1 MAKLNKEEKD
11 FLLETETAN
20 EESIEEL
27 NRVEGFREEPKTYIC
42 PRCGKPLEEM
52 NVPGFGP
59 GYSHRVGKCKPYFED
74 EDAILKE
81 KEFQQ
86 RLKEAEPKK
95 EKTEINVATKKDE
108 DKPFPDAVIID
119 EDESEDDIK
128 KRLGLFDEKNDE
140 KRDNPVFSEPPQE
153 KPKKPK
159 IEREPSLPQEHK
171 KKEKKQLKVEKLKEK
186 ISVIESGKEDEVERI
201 VSENAETPLTT
212 RKAIIIRK
220 GGEANTGKNED
231 KNVEEKDMH
240 IENKEKSV
248 YKASPIE
255 TSKDA
260 DDENLGKTQLLTPPE
275 PLPEEKIYPTLTDI
289 ETGEIISIEQPETLI
304 GRSKKCRI
312 RISDNVISHE
322 HAYLMLKND
331 KAYLRDDKS
340 SNGTF
345 IYENEDAE
353 PFKLPYG
360 LEVEIKDGCIIQ
372 FANIKYR
379 FSMEG

>member
-1 MAKLNKEEKD
+1 
-11 FLLETETAN
+11 
-20 EESIEEL
+20 
-27 NRVEGFREEPKTYIC
+27 
-42 PRCGKPLEEM
+42 
-52 NVPGFGP
+52 
-59 GYSHRVGKCKPYFED
+59 
-74 EDAILKE
+74 
-81 KEFQQ
+81 
-86 RLKEAEPKK
+86 
-95 EKTEINVATKKDE
+95 
-108 DKPFPDAVIID
+108 
-119 EDESEDDIK
+119 
-128 KRLGLFDEKNDE
+128 
-140 KRDNPVFSEPPQE
+140 
-153 KPKKPK
+153 
-159 IEREPSLPQEHK
+159 
-171 KKEKKQLKVEKLKEK
+171 
-186 ISVIESGKEDEVERI
+186 
-201 VSENAETPLTT
+201 
-212 RKAIIIRK
+212 
-220 GGEANTGKNED
+220 
-231 KNVEEKDMH
+231 MH

-275 PLPEEKIYPTLTDI
+275 PLPEEKIYPTLTSI

-304 GRSKKCRI
+304 GRSKKCQV

>member
-20 EESIEEL
+20 EESIEQL

-74 EDAILKE
+74 EEAILKE
-81 KEFQQ
+81 EEFQN
-86 RLKEAEPKK
+86 RLKDSKLKK
-95 EKTEINVATKKDE
+95 ENSELNVATKKE
-108 DKPFPDAVIID
+108 VEKPFPDAVIID

-128 KRLGLFDEKNDE
+128 KRLGLFDEKKDE
-140 KRDNPVFSEPPQE
+140 KKDNPVFSEKPQE
-153 KPKKPK
+153 KPNKPQ
-159 IEREPSLPQEHK
+159 IEKGPSLPQERK
-171 KKEKKQLKVEKLKEK
+171 KRENKPLKVEKLKEK
-186 ISVIESGKEDEVERI
+186 ISVFEAGKEDEVERI

-220 GGEANTGKNED
+220 GGEADAGKNED

-240 IENKEKSV
+240 IENKKESG
-248 YKASPIE
+248 YKAAPVE

-275 PLPEEKIYPTLTDI
+275 PLPEEKTYPTLTDI

-304 GRSKKCRI
+304 GRSKKCQV
-312 RISDNVISHE
+312 RISDDVISHE

-353 PFKLPYG
+353 PFKIPYG